1 MLRWLQSLI
10 WRHSPVLLHLPH
22 IRQLQSELPKEIGTR
37 SPGFLQKH
45 GERERR
51 DRLHMLYSYAASP
64 QICLDLIIN
73 FACTLSRC
81 YIPLQAHTK
90 HHSSRATCQ

>member
-37 SPGFLQKH
+37 PPGFLQKH
-45 GERERR
+45 GNVR
-51 DRLHMLYSYAASP
+51 DVTGF
-64 QICLDLIIN
+64 I
-73 FACTLSRC
+73 C
-81 YIPLQAHTK
+81 YIPMLCHPR
-90 HHSSRATCQ
+90 SV